1 MQDLSINLPIR
12 ISTPYSKSSPPPPK
26 KIISQ
31 TVHSVRWYNFL
42 TLPTFTSSPFEDKE
56 SQCLCASV
64 SYRDNPH
71 GLFIM
76 D

>member
-1 MQDLSINLPIR
+1 MQDLPTIFLIQISILH
-12 ISTPYSKSSPPPPK
+12 SKSSPQ

-31 TVHSVRWYNFL
+31 TMHSVRWYNFL